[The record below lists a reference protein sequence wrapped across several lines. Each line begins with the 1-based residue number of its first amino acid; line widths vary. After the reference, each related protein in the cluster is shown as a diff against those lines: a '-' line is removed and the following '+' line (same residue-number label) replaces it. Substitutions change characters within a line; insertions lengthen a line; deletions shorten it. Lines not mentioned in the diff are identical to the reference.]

1 MAGDKDI
8 KHRLS
13 RQHEE
18 DIHEL
23 LGGHSS
29 KSSGNQWHD
38 AADGKHDAYEELAF
52 AWDCKCV
59 MPWTKSLSISRTDIS
74 KIAEQGRGRKPML
87 PIRFYATERG
97 AVEHDLI
104 AIRTDD
110 FGELISLAKVAI
122 RMREVPD
129 LLRGT
134 ANDANNESAYQA
146 LHDLAD
152 RIEEDG

>member
-1 MAGDKDI
+1 MAGNHDI

-13 RQHEE
+13 RQHEA

-59 MPWTKSLSISRTDIS
+59 MPGTKSLGVSRDDLG
-74 KIAEQGRGRKPML
+74 KITEQGRGRKPML

-97 AVEHDLI
+97 AVEHDWI
-104 AIRTDD
+104 SIRTDD
-110 FGELISLAKVAI
+110 MGELLSLARVGLRVRDI
-122 RMREVPD
+122 PD
-129 LLRGT
+129 LLRGI
-134 ANDANNESAYQA
+134 ANDANSESAYQA

-152 RIEEDG
+152 RIEDDD